1 MRDEL
6 DALLEQVRALDER
19 EGSVAALSALKRTP
33 FEDQALYFAALGTL
47 AARAGSAHEAI
58 EAFAQACRLEP
69 GSAVAH
75 ANHGMALLD
84 QAAGT
89 LDDEP
94 DQQALDE
101 ALAALQRAVALD
113 GELGYAHAG
122 LGLGYHL
129 LEHLDQAKRCL
140 DRAVEVE
147 PELIM
152 GWYHRGDLMRAL
164 GDLSE
169 ARRCYSQALALDD
182 QCEPARLR
190 LAELSD

>member
-1 MRDEL
+1 MRRL
-6 DALLEQVRALDER
+6 RRLRKPVGLSRVRR
-19 EGSVAALSALKRTP
+19 WHTRT
-33 FEDQALYFAALGTL
+33 
-47 AARAGSAHEAI
+47 
-58 EAFAQACRLEP
+58 
-69 GSAVAH
+69 
-75 ANHGMALLD
+75 MAWRCSIKPPVRS
-84 QAAGT
+84 
-89 LDDEP
+89 DDEP

-101 ALAALQRAVALD
+101 ALAALQHAVALD
-113 GELGYAHAG
+113 EGLGYAHAG

-129 LEHLDQAKRCL
+129 LERLDQAQRCL

-164 GDLSE
+164 GDLNE